1 MSRKSSE
8 PTKRGWL
15 ILSSLVFFSAIALVV
30 PLSSVSAQTQTVTAT
45 PGNINLG
52 MTTSIQVTA
61 PAVGAYTAVVQKP
74 NGSEVSLNFAFTAV
88 GQSENATFGVAAS
101 GFKDLVNQVGTYNV
115 FVRQGTQLIS
125 STSFYATN
133 KLVITMD
140 MVTGGTCAFVSGIAR
155 GEKFIPRFY
164 VSYASNGV
172 SLTNNTKGIYIT
184 FTLPDGTRANASWD
198 AFAGLFDASVL
209 PNWNYTSVGSWSPT
223 VTAGDAAGN
232 TGTYKYTGGPFTI
245 SPAALSTSITVL
257 DATTGQTVTGLY
269 NGQSIIIQA
278 IVAYPTNPEP
288 VKGFVGPLNSTRGG
302 IVTAEVGWG
311 FYNTTSGT
319 FGGKTPGG
327 LLGTV
332 LMTYSGSTG
341 MWTGQFESSSLP
353 TLAKGTNYEV
363 VISSTDKA
371 SPPNTGFGISILPP
385 ATVAPVAQTTT
396 VSTVSTTTTTQN
408 IVQTV
413 QTIPTVVYAALAIL
427 LIIGVLIGYIVKV
440 PR

>member
-1 MSRKSSE
+1 
-8 PTKRGWL
+8 
-15 ILSSLVFFSAIALVV
+15 
-30 PLSSVSAQTQTVTAT
+30 
-45 PGNINLG
+45 

-61 PAVGAYTAVVQKP
+61 PAVGAYTVIVQKP
-74 NGSEVSLNFAFTAV
+74 NGTEASLNFAFTAL
-88 GQSENATFGVAAS
+88 GQTQNATFGITAS

-140 MVTGGTCAFVSGIAR
+140 MVTGGTCAFVSGITR

-164 VSYASNGV
+164 VSYASNNV
-172 SLTNNTKGIYIT
+172 ALTNNTKGIYIT
-184 FTLPDGTRANASWD
+184 FTQPDGTKANASWD

-209 PNWNYTSVGSWSPT
+209 PNWNYTSVGSWNPT

-232 TGTYKYTGGPFTI
+232 TGTYKYSGIPFTI
-245 SPAALSTSITVL
+245 TPTELSTTITVL
-257 DATTGQTVTGLY
+257 DSTTGQTVTGLY
-269 NGQSIIIQA
+269 NGESIVIQA
-278 IVAYPTNPEP
+278 AITYPTNPEP

-311 FYNTTSGT
+311 FYNATSGA

-332 LMTYSGSTG
+332 LMSYSSSNGV
-341 MWTGQFESSSLP
+341 WTGQFESSSLP
-353 TLAKGTNYEV
+353 TLAKGTNYVV

-371 SPPNTGFGISILPP
+371 SPPNTGFGTAILPP

-396 VSTVSTTTTTQN
+396 VSSVSTSVTTLN
-408 IVQTV
+408 VVQTV
-413 QTIPTVVYAALAIL
+413 QTIPTAVYAALAIL